1 MWNFI
6 RFDLEKGALLEW
18 SWNMLMTIRSA
29 IVYSNV
35 KLNRFS
41 KDYFETRANSFFD
54 FPKLKLK
61 FWDEKF
67 RLGTTLKYK
76 KGCGCTAAFFP
87 KTINQTESPP
97 CSIYDHVTCVKD
109 HLVAF
114 NQSARAKCNC
124 QKDCVH
130 SEPVAI
136 HIQYGL
142 EWEIA
147 FLLVQSRKVFGEN
160 KGFNTSQKMIPNK
173 PPETNGWKPSIKK
186 FSICDCINSCSNGFY
201 WTYTIWSCW
210 ISLWGLFFLIQI
222 F

>member
-1 MWNFI
+1 M
-6 RFDLEKGALLEW
+6 
-18 SWNMLMTIRSA
+18 
-29 IVYSNV
+29 
-35 KLNRFS
+35 
-41 KDYFETRANSFFD
+41 
-54 FPKLKLK
+54 KLKYVNDYTERHCLFECKVESVLEGIFQTGSSAYGNVTSRMFQK
-61 FWDEKF
+61 FYLVEK
-67 RLGTTLKYK
+67 LK

-142 EWEIA
+142 E
-147 FLLVQSRKVFGEN
+147 
-160 KGFNTSQKMIPNK
+160 
-173 PPETNGWKPSIKK
+173 
-186 FSICDCINSCSNGFY
+186 
-201 WTYTIWSCW
+201 
-210 ISLWGLFFLIQI
+210 
-222 F
+222 

>member
-1 MWNFI
+1 MI
-6 RFDLEKGALLEW
+6 IQSDIA
-18 SWNMLMTIRSA
+18 
-29 IVYSNV
+29 YSNA
-35 KLNRFS
+35 KLNLSLKENFKFLNNFKISEMNFFFPSFDSRL
-41 KDYFETRANSFFD
+41 FEI
-54 FPKLKLK
+54 L
-61 FWDEKF
+61 
-67 RLGTTLKYK
+67 

-142 EWEIA
+142 E
-147 FLLVQSRKVFGEN
+147 
-160 KGFNTSQKMIPNK
+160 
-173 PPETNGWKPSIKK
+173 
-186 FSICDCINSCSNGFY
+186 
-201 WTYTIWSCW
+201 
-210 ISLWGLFFLIQI
+210 
-222 F
+222 

>member
-1 MWNFI
+1 MSYNLYDI
-6 RFDLEKGALLEW
+6 RNDQHSEFFLNLTWKGCASGVKLKYVNDYTERHCLFECKVESVLEGIFLTDSSALLEYK
-18 SWNMLMTIRSA
+18 
-29 IVYSNV
+29 VQHV
-35 KLNRFS
+35 S
-41 KDYFETRANSFFD
+41 KIFTR
-54 FPKLKLK
+54 LKI
-61 FWDEKF
+61 
-67 RLGTTLKYK
+67 K

-142 EWEIA
+142 E
-147 FLLVQSRKVFGEN
+147 
-160 KGFNTSQKMIPNK
+160 
-173 PPETNGWKPSIKK
+173 
-186 FSICDCINSCSNGFY
+186 
-201 WTYTIWSCW
+201 
-210 ISLWGLFFLIQI
+210 
-222 F
+222 